1 MAANDI
7 LCATDFTPA
16 SDAALKYAG
25 MLARRTGAG
34 ITLLHLKT
42 TGGHGPQ
49 EKQDAHNALALQMDR
64 CRVAELALPL
74 LAEGS
79 VVQGIADHAA
89 EGHSL
94 LVIGTHGAKG
104 LRQSLFGADMLKV
117 ARRSAVPVL
126 VVQEGSA
133 VREPEQIVLPVAAH
147 AGIER
152 LLDAVCVLAKAFTS
166 EVHIYQLSRP
176 NETVSEEL
184 LANKD
189 RMIERLRNEGLRW
202 ESSLEPSTTFSIG
215 FAGPTIEYAERVGG
229 GLIAVMA
236 HASDEYR
243 YMADAEKE
251 RLLMNPAR
259 IPVLFA

>member
-1 MAANDI
+1 MPAKDI

-16 SDAALKYAG
+16 SDAALKFAG
-25 MLARRTGAG
+25 LIARRTGAG
-34 ITLLHLKT
+34 ITLLHIMAS
-42 TGGHGPQ
+42 
-49 EKQDAHNALALQMDR
+49 QDPKLEQDGRNAMAAQMER
-64 CRVAELALPL
+64 CGVAELARPL
-74 LAEGS
+74 LAEGN
-79 VVQGIADHAA
+79 VLQGIADHSAN
-89 EGHSL
+89 GHAL

-117 ARRSAVPVL
+117 ARRSAVPVV
-126 VVQEGSA
+126 VVQEDSA
-133 VREPEQIVLPVAAH
+133 IRPPEQIVLPVAAH
-147 AGIER
+147 AGIDR
-152 LLDAVCVLAKAFTS
+152 LLDAVCVLAKAFAS

-189 RMIERLRNEGLRW
+189 RMIERLRAEGLRW
-202 ESSLEPSTTFSIG
+202 ESSLEPPTTFSIG